1 MNGVVSSP
9 ADTRSSVPPREDL
22 ARALSLHA
30 RGEYAAAALAYEAA
44 LRQAP
49 RDARLRCNLSA
60 AYTALGRSRCAVTQA
75 ASGLRLEPDYT
86 ALATNL
92 GLALKAGGHLLWA
105 ERTLRAVAARAGSA
119 PAQLNLGNVLKA
131 RGDAEGARGAFE
143 EAVRL
148 APGDAAMQNA
158 YGASLHDAGRLE
170 EARGAL
176 ERAASLA
183 PAWHLPWLNLGEVL
197 LREGRHDAAIAAFR
211 RSLAC
216 DAACWQAHADL
227 SMALLQ
233 TGRFEEGWREYE
245 WRWGRAGLGVAPPGV
260 DVPQW
265 RGEPVAGRILLLWAE
280 QGLGDALQF
289 VRYATL
295 AAAAGAIVWLRVPR
309 VLARLCASCDGVA
322 RVVPDDQPV
331 PEGIQLHASL
341 MSLPHVFA
349 TTLETIP
356 ARVPYLSPPPLQGAP
371 LAATGRRRV
380 GIAWSGSAAYP
391 WNAERSFRARD
402 LAPLAIVPGVQLYS
416 LQYGPPARE
425 LASVP
430 ELAGAVDLSQR
441 LGDLGETAALVARLD
456 LLVTVD
462 TSLAH
467 LAGALG
473 RPAAVALA
481 HSADWRWMLG
491 RADSPWYPS
500 LKLYRQPRPGD
511 WAAVFTRIA
520 ADLAS
525 S

>member
-1 MNGVVSSP
+1 
-9 ADTRSSVPPREDL
+9 
-22 ARALSLHA
+22 
-30 RGEYAAAALAYEAA
+30 
-44 LRQAP
+44 
-49 RDARLRCNLSA
+49 
-60 AYTALGRSRCAVTQA
+60 
-75 ASGLRLEPDYT
+75 
-86 ALATNL
+86 
-92 GLALKAGGHLLWA
+92 
-105 ERTLRAVAARAGSA
+105 
-119 PAQLNLGNVLKA
+119 
-131 RGDAEGARGAFE
+131 
-143 EAVRL
+143 
-148 APGDAAMQNA
+148 
-158 YGASLHDAGRLE
+158 
-170 EARGAL
+170 
-176 ERAASLA
+176 
-183 PAWHLPWLNLGEVL
+183 
-197 LREGRHDAAIAAFR
+197 
-211 RSLAC
+211 
-216 DAACWQAHADL
+216 
-227 SMALLQ
+227 
-233 TGRFEEGWREYE
+233 
-245 WRWGRAGLGVAPPGV
+245 
-260 DVPQW
+260 
-265 RGEPVAGRILLLWAE
+265 
-280 QGLGDALQF
+280 
-289 VRYATL
+289 
-295 AAAAGAIVWLRVPR
+295 
-309 VLARLCASCDGVA
+309 
-322 RVVPDDQPV
+322 
-331 PEGIQLHASL
+331 

-491 RADSPWYPS
+491 RADSPWYPT
-500 LKLYRQPRPGD
+500 LRLYRQPRPGD